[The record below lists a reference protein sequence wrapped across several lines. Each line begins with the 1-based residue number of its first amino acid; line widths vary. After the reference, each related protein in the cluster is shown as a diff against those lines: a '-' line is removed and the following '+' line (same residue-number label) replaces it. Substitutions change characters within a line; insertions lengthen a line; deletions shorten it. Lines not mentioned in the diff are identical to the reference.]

1 MPRLPKGQEPLSMLV
16 GLRLPLSEFRALW
29 EEAEKSGLDMV
40 SYLRMLIR
48 THPRRKKERERKK

>member
-1 MPRLPKGQEPLSMLV
+1 MLV

-29 EEAEKSGLDMV
+29 EEAEKSGLDLV

-48 THPRRKKERERKK
+48 THPQRKGKEKGK